1 MTNARFANARVSA
14 SPRLP
19 VAASSLPPCSPAPLV
34 PLTRPTIGPEE
45 LDAVARVLASGWLTQ
60 GERVAEFE
68 QCVAEY
74 CQARH
79 AVAVSS
85 CTAALHLSLLALG
98 VGPGD
103 EVILPSMTF
112 IATANAVRYCGAT
125 PAFAEIA
132 PETFNLDPAA
142 VEAIIT
148 PRTKAIIVVHQ
159 LGLPAELEKLE
170 EVAERHGL
178 MLIEDAACALGSHY
192 RGRPIGGHGHV
203 CCFSFHPR
211 KVISTGE
218 GGMVVTDDPDIAAKL
233 RLLRQHGMDTSDRD
247 RHAAR
252 ELVTER
258 YPVLGF
264 NYRLTDL
271 QAAIGLVQMR
281 KLDTL
286 ISRRR
291 ALADSYR
298 RKLAEHRFLLTPD
311 APPWSEPNYQSYAVR
326 LTDDAPLE
334 RDDVLRGLR
343 ARGIAAKAGV
353 MTIHREA
360 AYATRDSYS
369 LPRTE
374 RASDR
379 SLLLPLYPEL
389 TADDQDRVVAGL
401 REAPRK

>member
-1 MTNARFANARVSA
+1 MDTSDA
-14 SPRLP
+14 SPWLP
-19 VAASSLPPCSPAPLV
+19 CRPAPLL
-34 PLTRPTIGPEE
+34 PLTRPTIGPDE

-68 QCVAEY
+68 RCVADY
-74 CQARH
+74 CSARH
-79 AVAVSS
+79 AVATSS

-125 PAFAEIA
+125 PVFAEIV
-132 PETFNLDPAA
+132 PDTFNLDLAA
-142 VEAIIT
+142 AEAAIT
-148 PRTKAIIVVHQ
+148 PRTKAMIVVHQ
-159 LGLPAELEKLE
+159 LGLPAELDKFDEL
-170 EVAERHGL
+170 AERHHFA
-178 MLIEDAACALGSHY
+178 LIEDAACALGSRY

-218 GGMVVTDDPDIAAKL
+218 GGMVVTDDADIATRV
-233 RLLRQHGMDTSDRD
+233 RLLRQHGMDASDRD
-247 RHAAR
+247 RHSAC
-252 ELVTER
+252 ELVTEH

-298 RKLAEHRFLLTPD
+298 RKLAEHQYLLTSH

-353 MTIHREA
+353 MTIHREP
-360 AYATRDSYS
+360 AYETRNSYC

-379 SLLLPLYPEL
+379 SLLLPLYPEM
-389 TADDQDRVVAGL
+389 TAADQDRVVAGL
-401 REAPRK
+401 REVFELSASAAYT